1 MSSRDETQIIISPNA
16 SLGRGAA
23 VGALAV
29 ISLTTLAVGLAWT
42 LAGFWLVL
50 PFAGLEVAVLVA
62 VFRYLLRQGQ
72 FREVIRIGAERIT
85 VQTGRGR
92 PERECHLPRPWTRVV
107 CEPGRFRGY
116 PCRLWLRAGGRQV
129 EVGSCLTD
137 REREALWQRLKALLP
152 SAEAAG
158 ADNDNDEH
166 TNWRQRG
173 P

>member
-1 MSSRDETQIIISPNA
+1 MSSHDETQIIISPNA

-23 VGALAV
+23 VSALA
-29 ISLTTLAVGLAWT
+29 IIALTTLAVALAWS

-50 PFAGLEVAVLVA
+50 PFAGLEVVVLVA
-62 VFRYLLRQGQ
+62 VFRHVLHQGQ
-72 FREVIRIGAERIT
+72 FREVIRIGRDRVT

-107 CEPGRFRGY
+107 CEPGPFRGY
-116 PCRLWLRAGGRQV
+116 PCRLWLRARGRQV

-137 REREALWQRLKALLP
+137 PEREALWQRLKVLLP
-152 SAEAAG
+152 FAETAR
-158 ADNDNDEH
+158 ADNDNDED

-173 P
+173 S